1 MKTPRDL
8 TGQKFG
14 RLTVLRQAPDKI
26 KPSGAHSKMWECKCD
41 CGNIKIISRSS
52 LVSGD
57 TVSCGCYHKEH
68 AHDYGKKHGLT
79 NTKLYTKWSG
89 IVQRCTNPNAIHYD
103 MYGGRGIT
111 ICDEWR
117 NDFYS
122 FYSWSIENGYKDGLT
137 IDRIDNN
144 KGYYPEN
151 CRWTDLET
159 QANNTRRNH
168 YITYNNETKTL
179 TQWARL
185 LNVNV
190 ETLRDRVN
198 HGNMK
203 DFLEL
208 TQRGYEPNED

>member
-68 AHDYGKKHGLT
+68 THNKKKKHGLT

-151 CRWTDLET
+151 CRWTELET

-190 ETLRDRVN
+190 ETLRYRVN

>member
-68 AHDYGKKHGLT
+68 AHDYGKKHGPT

-190 ETLRDRVN
+190 ETLRYRVN

>member
-14 RLTVLRQAPDKI
+14 RLTVLRQAPDRI
-26 KPSGAHSKMWECKCD
+26 KPSGAHSKMWECQCD

-57 TVSCGCYHKEH
+57 TISCGCYHKEH
-68 AHDYGKKHGLT
+68 VHDFGKKHGLT
-79 NTKLYTKWSG
+79 HTKLYTKWNG
-89 IVQRCTNPNAIHYD
+89 MVQRCTNPNAIHYN

-122 FYSWSIENGYKDGLT
+122 FYSWSIENGYTDKLT

-144 KGYYPEN
+144 KGYCPEN
-151 CRWTDLET
+151 CRWTDLKT

-179 TQWARL
+179 TQWAKL

-190 ETLRDRVN
+190 ETLRYRVN

>member
-151 CRWTDLET
+151 CRWTDLKT

-190 ETLRDRVN
+190 ETLRYRVN

>member
-1 MKTPRDL
+1 
-8 TGQKFG
+8 
-14 RLTVLRQAPDKI
+14 
-26 KPSGAHSKMWECKCD
+26 
-41 CGNIKIISRSS
+41 
-52 LVSGD
+52 
-57 TVSCGCYHKEH
+57 
-68 AHDYGKKHGLT
+68 
-79 NTKLYTKWSG
+79 
-89 IVQRCTNPNAIHYD
+89 

-137 IDRIDNN
+137 IDRVDNN
-144 KGYYPEN
+144 KGYCPEN
-151 CRWTDLET
+151 CRWADLET

-179 TQWARL
+179 TQWAKL

-190 ETLRDRVN
+190 ETLRYRVN

-208 TQRGYEPNED
+208 TQRGYKANED

>member
-14 RLTVLRQAPDKI
+14 RLTFLRQAPDKI

-190 ETLRDRVN
+190 ETLRYRVN

-208 TQRGYEPNED
+208 TQRGYESNED

>member
-190 ETLRDRVN
+190 ETLRYRVN

-203 DFLEL
+203 DFIEL

>member
-190 ETLRDRVN
+190 ETLRYRVN

-208 TQRGYEPNED
+208 TQRGYEPND

>member
-137 IDRIDNN
+137 IDRIANN

-190 ETLRDRVN
+190 ETLRYRVN

>member
-190 ETLRDRVN
+190 ETLRYRVN

-208 TQRGYEPNED
+208 TQRGYEQNED

>member
-68 AHDYGKKHGLT
+68 THDYGKKHGLT

-103 MYGGRGIT
+103 MYGGHGIT

-190 ETLRDRVN
+190 ETLRYRVN

-208 TQRGYEPNED
+208 TQRGYKPNED

>member
-190 ETLRDRVN
+190 ETLRYRVN

>member
-117 NDFYS
+117 NNFYS

-190 ETLRDRVN
+190 ETLRYRVN